1 MPNHDMQ
8 KLFLIIGAIL
18 AGLAV
23 ALGAFGAHGLKK
35 IADAE
40 TVAIYQTGVQYQM
53 YHALAL
59 LLVGAMIDRLSQ
71 GTVGYAG
78 FLFMGGIVLFSGS
91 LYFISSLKA
100 MNKVVP
106 TAIGI
111 MTPIGGM
118 LFITGWLLLLIAI
131 IRK

>member
-1 MPNHDMQ
+1 MQ
-8 KLFLIIGAIL
+8 KMFLIIGTVL

-35 IADAE
+35 IVDAD

-59 LLVGAMIDRLSQ
+59 LAVGILAERFQNGIIN
-71 GTVGYAG
+71 YAG
-78 FLFMGGIVLFSGS
+78 FLFIAGIVFFSGS
-91 LYFISSLKA
+91 LYLIASLKA
-100 MNKVVP
+100 MNKEISTGV
-106 TAIGI
+106 GI

-118 LFITGWLLLLIAI
+118 LFIFGWILLLFALL
-131 IRK
+131 KK

>member
-71 GTVGYAG
+71 GTAGYAG
-78 FLFMGGIVLFSGS
+78 FLFMGGIVLFFGS

-118 LFITGWLLLLIAI
+118 LFIAGWLLLLIAI

>member
-1 MPNHDMQ
+1 MQNPDMY
-8 KLFLIIGAIL
+8 KLFMIVGTIL

-59 LLVGAMIDRLSQ
+59 LMVALFYDKIANSF
-71 GTVGYAG
+71 TGYAG
-78 FLFMGGIVLFSGS
+78 FLFIGGVVLFSGS

-100 MNKVVP
+100 MNKVIP
-106 TAIGI
+106 TAVGI
-111 MTPIGGM
+111 MTPIGGL
-118 LFITGWLLLLIAI
+118 LFILGWIMLLIAI